1 MLLLGAGE
9 SEDAGLFDH
18 YLGMLLR
25 RVIGLASEANDYFH
39 PLYIAEMVVTQVL
52 MSEKNKFESFI
63 ISNIPHLSL
72 VLTTLLANGGAME
85 QQVKEKLISRIDE
98 EWDAEETLL
107 KREKD
112 SNLELL
118 NEYIQRIRK

>member
-1 MLLLGAGE
+1 
-9 SEDAGLFDH
+9 
-18 YLGMLLR
+18 
-25 RVIGLASEANDYFH
+25 
-39 PLYIAEMVVTQVL
+39 

-118 NEYIQRIRK
+118 NEYIQKIRK